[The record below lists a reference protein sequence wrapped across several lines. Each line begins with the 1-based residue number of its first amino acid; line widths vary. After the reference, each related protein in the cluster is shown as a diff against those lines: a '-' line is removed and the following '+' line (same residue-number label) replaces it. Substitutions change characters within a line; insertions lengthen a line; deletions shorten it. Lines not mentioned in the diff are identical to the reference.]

1 MTGATRSQ
9 ATTTTTTTATAITT
23 TAAALLVGRMT
34 EMGEASEG
42 DPIHH
47 GEVTCV
53 LAAVVV
59 AEMDLF
65 LVAAVRGE

>member
-1 MTGATRSQ
+1 MTGVTRSQ
-9 ATTTTTTTATAITT
+9 ATTTTATTAITT

-34 EMGEASEG
+34 EIGEASEG

-47 GEVTCV
+47 GEMTCV
-53 LAAVVV
+53 VAVVVV